1 MGISYLIVTL
11 ALSNMQPDVVV
22 QSPSFINDSV
32 LLRESGR
39 RLWLASGGNPWAV
52 PDPYEEYR
60 QGFRQGS
67 RPQSPKPM
75 SRPRYIT
82 PEELKSLE
90 HVPQQFNGQAWAPR
104 NRRGVFEN
112 RVYTPP
118 LYGGFGPYGQGGYPL
133 GGRYNTPL
141 SPGFS
146 PLMSPYGD
154 LPYGGMPYEGLLP
167 FRY

>member
-39 RLWLASGGNPWAV
+39 RLWLASGGNPWAA
-52 PDPYEEYR
+52 PDPDEEYR
-60 QGFRQGS
+60 QGYRQGS
-67 RPQSPKPM
+67 RQQSPRPM

-90 HVPQQFNGQAWAPR
+90 HVPQQFNGRNWAPP
-104 NRRGVFEN
+104 NFEN
-112 RVYTPP
+112 RAYTPP

-133 GGRYNTPL
+133 GGRYNAPL
-141 SPGFS
+141 SPGIG
-146 PLMSPYGD
+146 PWMSPYGGS
-154 LPYGGMPYEGLLP
+154 PYGGMPYEGLSP